1 MFQGVSF
8 RKPGFANSLI
18 LRIGLLILFAL
29 AVFSFSIYQLIGR
42 PSIDRLAEAQ
52 MQLVSEQLEARLN
65 RLVKTVEITLR
76 SSRDWGEHGALD
88 HNQLLRFNELFF
100 PILANNSDISS
111 VIFAHESGREFLL
124 LRNSDGHWIN
134 RISDPANWGDQTYW
148 ITWNAQRQIESVEM
162 RQRDYDARTR
172 PWFKG
177 AMALSD
183 PQSIFWTAPYI
194 FYTTK
199 EAGLTAATVWRAADG
214 SRYVIGHDVRLSD
227 IAEYTTQLTPGS
239 REKAALFTS
248 DGKLLAPPHD
258 PRFTDRAA
266 INKALLK
273 TAEELE
279 MPELG
284 AGYAAWH
291 NGGQQSGGLNGFE
304 LPDGDWFSHF
314 RPIDSGTQRIWIGVF
329 APESDFNPTSQRDL
343 WLLALITLVCLAL
356 GLIVA
361 IRLAK
366 QFGHPL
372 LALAE
377 ESERIGKLELD
388 DPVFS
393 DAPWREVTQL
403 ATALET
409 MREHLRNSRQALQDA
424 YSELE
429 ITVANRT
436 QALRES
442 QGILQKRESFFRAVF
457 DNAAVGIVS
466 LDPQK
471 QRTQVNRA
479 YAEFTGYPIEV
490 LLTKPDIRVLPLHE
504 QDRLET
510 ALARLASGQDKFI
523 RSEFEFLA
531 KGGETRWGDVQITPI
546 RSDGGELDSLLVTV
560 LDITDRRQMEAE
572 LIRQFAFLQA
582 LLDTIP
588 NPIFYKGPH
597 TRFLGCN
604 HAYEAFFGVDRA
616 DFIGKRVLD
625 LDYLPEEARLA
636 YQAEDEQVIAECGRI
651 SREIPMSTADGT
663 LRDTLYSVTGFRT
676 TEGEPGGLI
685 GVIVDITPLKNAERE
700 SERARAAAEDAAAA
714 KADFLANM
722 SHEIRTPMNAI
733 IGMTHL
739 ALQTDLTARQ
749 KNYLSKVDNAAKGL
763 LGIIND
769 ILDLSKIE
777 AGKMLI
783 EQTAFRLDDNLQNL
797 ADVCLVKASER
808 GLELLFDIA
817 SDVPGN
823 LQGDPLRL
831 NQVLLN
837 LIGNAVKFTEQG
849 EVTLTVS
856 LASRNEDGVELHF
869 EVRDTG
875 IGMSEEQ
882 QQQLFKAFSQAD
894 SSTTRKYGGTGLGL
908 SISKRIVEMM
918 GGRIGVSSVPGIGS
932 RFHFTLPFGLA
943 AETGISRGRLG
954 LPEQLNT
961 LVIDDS
967 PGARQI
973 FHHQLLAFGLPSLAV
988 ASGPE
993 GIAEIARAN
1002 ATGKPYQLLIIDWKM
1017 PGMDGIETLRRLRE
1031 TQALD
1036 ADVKIIMT
1044 TAFDH
1049 DELRQQLGQ
1058 LSVDAILAK
1067 PVTPSS
1073 LFDAIVET
1081 VHRQGG
1087 TETLAGK
1094 HASSSGRPDLSG
1106 HHVLLVEDNEV
1117 NRELAEE
1124 MLCLTGLTVELAVNG
1139 EEAVKCVR
1147 QANYDLVLMDCQMPV
1162 MDGYEATRL
1171 IRAEPRFA
1179 ELPIIAMTANA
1190 MASDRERCLATGM
1203 NDHIAKP
1210 IDVELLYA
1218 TLARWLKKT
1227 GSSTQAPANPAMP
1240 SQEKSLSE
1248 LAVLDENAALKR
1260 LGGNRAMFERIL
1272 GRFHENQQDAIERL
1286 KTWRTAGDVE
1296 KMLLLAHTL
1305 RGLAGN
1311 IGADQVAALA
1321 RSLESQLKDAA
1332 LNEPEQL
1339 DIVLAELASAL
1350 DKLLLLAATAK
1361 TKAPA
1366 SSEALPRDNERLRA
1380 SLIEMQRL
1388 LANSDA
1394 SAVQQIATIEQELNA
1409 QTDPLQVRKLVR
1421 DVENYEFDSAI
1432 ETLLKIAG
1440 ELSIDLNTDQI
1451 RSQP

>member
-1 MFQGVSF
+1 
-8 RKPGFANSLI
+8 
-18 LRIGLLILFAL
+18 
-29 AVFSFSIYQLIGR
+29 
-42 PSIDRLAEAQ
+42 
-52 MQLVSEQLEARLN
+52 
-65 RLVKTVEITLR
+65 
-76 SSRDWGEHGALD
+76 
-88 HNQLLRFNELFF
+88 
-100 PILANNSDISS
+100 
-111 VIFAHESGREFLL
+111 
-124 LRNSDGHWIN
+124 
-134 RISDPANWGDQTYW
+134 
-148 ITWNAQRQIESVEM
+148 
-162 RQRDYDARTR
+162 
-172 PWFKG
+172 
-177 AMALSD
+177 
-183 PQSIFWTAPYI
+183 
-194 FYTTK
+194 
-199 EAGLTAATVWRAADG
+199 
-214 SRYVIGHDVRLSD
+214 
-227 IAEYTTQLTPGS
+227 
-239 REKAALFTS
+239 
-248 DGKLLAPPHD
+248 
-258 PRFTDRAA
+258 
-266 INKALLK
+266 
-273 TAEELE
+273 
-279 MPELG
+279 
-284 AGYAAWH
+284 
-291 NGGQQSGGLNGFE
+291 
-304 LPDGDWFSHF
+304 
-314 RPIDSGTQRIWIGVF
+314 
-329 APESDFNPTSQRDL
+329 
-343 WLLALITLVCLAL
+343 
-356 GLIVA
+356 
-361 IRLAK
+361 
-366 QFGHPL
+366 
-372 LALAE
+372 
-377 ESERIGKLELD
+377 
-388 DPVFS
+388 
-393 DAPWREVTQL
+393 
-403 ATALET
+403 
-409 MREHLRNSRQALQDA
+409 
-424 YSELE
+424 
-429 ITVANRT
+429 
-436 QALRES
+436 
-442 QGILQKRESFFRAVF
+442 
-457 DNAAVGIVS
+457 
-466 LDPQK
+466 
-471 QRTQVNRA
+471 
-479 YAEFTGYPIEV
+479 
-490 LLTKPDIRVLPLHE
+490 
-504 QDRLET
+504 
-510 ALARLASGQDKFI
+510 
-523 RSEFEFLA
+523 
-531 KGGETRWGDVQITPI
+531 
-546 RSDGGELDSLLVTV
+546 
-560 LDITDRRQMEAE
+560 
-572 LIRQFAFLQA
+572 
-582 LLDTIP
+582 
-588 NPIFYKGPH
+588 
-597 TRFLGCN
+597 
-604 HAYEAFFGVDRA
+604 
-616 DFIGKRVLD
+616 
-625 LDYLPEEARLA
+625 
-636 YQAEDEQVIAECGRI
+636 
-651 SREIPMSTADGT
+651 MSTADGT

-739 ALQTDLTARQ
+739 ALQTDLTTRQ

-856 LASRNEDGVELHF
+856 LASRNEDGVELRF

-918 GGRIGVSSVPGIGS
+918 GGHIGVNSTPGVGS

-973 FHHQLLAFGLPSLAV
+973 FHHQLLAFGLPSHAV

-993 GIAEIARAN
+993 GLAEVARAS
-1002 ATGKPYQLLIIDWKM
+1002 AADQPYQLLIIDWKM

-1036 ADVKIIMT
+1036 AAVKVIMT

-1049 DELRQQLGQ
+1049 DELRQELNG

-1073 LFDAIVET
+1073 LFDCIVET
-1081 VHRQGG
+1081 VHHQNGAEMQVG
-1087 TETLAGK
+1087 KLA
-1094 HASSSGRPDLSG
+1094 SSGRPDLSG

-1147 QANYDLVLMDCQMPV
+1147 QAHYDLVLMDCQMPV
-1162 MDGYEATRL
+1162 MDGYEATRQ
-1171 IRAEPRFA
+1171 IRSEPRFA

-1218 TLARWLKKT
+1218 TLARWLNKT
-1227 GSSTQAPANPAMP
+1227 SSTAEAPAIPAAA
-1240 SQEKSLSE
+1240 SQEKSISE

-1272 GRFHENQQDAIERL
+1272 GRFHENQADAIERL
-1286 KTWRTAGDVE
+1286 KAWRLAGDVE
-1296 KMLLLAHTL
+1296 KMHLLAHTL

-1311 IGADQVAALA
+1311 IGANQVAALA
-1321 RSLESQLKDAA
+1321 QALESKLKDSA
-1332 LNEPEQL
+1332 LSDSEEIDTL
-1339 DIVLAELASAL
+1339 LGELATAL
-1350 DKLLLLAATAK
+1350 DKLLLQ
-1361 TKAPA
+1361 A
-1366 SSEALPRDNERLRA
+1366 STLKKNEVRNSAVLPQDSARLRA

-1409 QTDPLQVRKLVR
+1409 QTDPLQVKKLVR